1 MILALATQAYATLA
15 VEALDPAALAVLSD
29 ATAFGDVVEV
39 HSVFTGT
46 LIWTVATLDLV
57 DTNEFAEV
65 WIPGGC
71 VGGLC
76 LTISGAPSVVR
87 GERVFVFLRDQ
98 RPASLGQG
106 LFHVTGDEAVRDVSG
121 LSFLDG
127 ERPATSFA
135 LAELRGAVPRVRV
148 PRK

>member
-15 VEALDPAALAVLSD
+15 AQALDPEALAVLSD
-29 ATAFGDVVEV
+29 ATAFGDVVELR
-39 HSVFTGT
+39 SVFTGAF
-46 LIWTVATLDLV
+46 IWTVATLDLV
-57 DTNEFAEV
+57 DTDELAEV

-71 VGGLC
+71 VGELC
-76 LTISGAPSVVR
+76 LTISGAPAVVR

-106 LFHVTGDEAVRDVSG
+106 LFHVTGDDAVRDVSG

-127 ERPATSFA
+127 ERPATAFA
-135 LAELRGAVPRVRV
+135 LADLRQLAPRVRSS
-148 PRK
+148 RE

>member
-1 MILALATQAYATLA
+1 MILAFAFQAYATLA
-15 VEALDPAALAVLSD
+15 AESLDPADLAVLSD
-29 ATAFGDVVEV
+29 ATAFGDVVDV
-39 HSVFTGT
+39 RSVYTGT
-46 LIWTVATLDLV
+46 FIWTVATLDLV

-71 VGGLC
+71 VDELC
-76 LTISGAPSVVR
+76 LTISGAPSVVL
-87 GERVFVFLRDQ
+87 GERVFVFLRDH

-106 LFHVTGDEAVRDVSG
+106 LFHVTGQDAVRDVSG

-135 LAELRGAVPRVRV
+135 LAELRDLAPRVRTS
-148 PRK
+148 RE